1 MKNSVKN
8 RNSNKKVL
16 HIIFNCIY
24 FVVLILCIVFTMD
37 YINLLYEKRLVY
49 EKQQEEVNIIELS
62 SKKTE
67 YDLDYLRSYYN
78 NNDIIGAIKIE
89 GTKINNLI
97 VKSTDNKYYL
107 NHALNKE
114 YDERASIF
122 IDYRVDLNSKQINIY
137 GHNSNVF
144 ELPFKELEKYLNKE
158 FYNSHKYVEIYNG
171 SKKIIYEI
179 FSVQIVTQDYEHMNI
194 FPNDLQNHVNQLNE
208 SIYETSTKATIDDEI
223 LVLQTCGYNPKGS
236 LIIINSKKIRE
247 ENLSD

>member
-1 MKNSVKN
+1 MA
-8 RNSNKKVL
+8 NKKVL

-114 YDERASIF
+114 YDERGSIF
-122 IDYRVDLNSKQINIY
+122 VDYRVDLNSKQINIY

-144 ELPFKELEKYLNKE
+144 ELPFKELEKYLNRE

-194 FPNDLQNHVNQLNE
+194 FPTDLQNHVNQLNE
-208 SIYETSTKATIDDEI
+208 SVYETSTKATIDDEI

>member
-1 MKNSVKN
+1 MA
-8 RNSNKKVL
+8 NKKVL

-24 FVVLILCIVFTMD
+24 FVVLILCIVFTID

-49 EKQQEEVNIIELS
+49 EKQQEEENIIELS

-67 YDLDYLRSYYN
+67 YDLDYLKHYYN

-97 VKSTDNKYYL
+97 VKSTNNKYYL
-107 NHALNKE
+107 NHSLNKE
-114 YDERASIF
+114 YDERGSIF

-144 ELPFKELEKYLNKE
+144 ELPFKELEKYLDKE

-171 SKKIIYEI
+171 SKKIYYEI

-194 FPNDLQNHVNQLNE
+194 FPNDLQKHVNQLNE
-208 SIYETSTKATIDDEI
+208 SIYKTSTKATIDDEI

-236 LIIINSKKIRE
+236 LIIINSKKVRE

>member
-1 MKNSVKN
+1 MA
-8 RNSNKKVL
+8 NKKVL

-49 EKQQEEVNIIELS
+49 EKQQEEENIIELS
-62 SKKTE
+62 SKNTE
-67 YDLDYLRSYYN
+67 YDLDYLKHYYN

-97 VKSTDNKYYL
+97 VKSTNNKYYL
-107 NHALNKE
+107 NHSLNKE
-114 YDERASIF
+114 YDERGSIF

-144 ELPFKELEKYLNKE
+144 ELPFKELEKYLDKD
-158 FYNSHKYVEIYNG
+158 FYNSHKYVEIYDG
-171 SKKIIYEI
+171 SKKIYYEI

-194 FPNDLQNHVNQLNE
+194 FPNDLQKHVNQLNE
-208 SIYETSTKATIDDEI
+208 SIYKTSTKATIDDEI

-236 LIIINSKKIRE
+236 LIIINSKKVRE

>member
-1 MKNSVKN
+1 MA
-8 RNSNKKVL
+8 NKKVL

-49 EKQQEEVNIIELS
+49 EKQQEEENIIELS
-62 SKKTE
+62 SKKAE
-67 YDLDYLRSYYN
+67 YDLDYLKHYYN

-97 VKSTDNKYYL
+97 VKSTNNKYYL
-107 NHALNKE
+107 NHSLNKE
-114 YDERASIF
+114 YDERGSIF

-144 ELPFKELEKYLNKE
+144 ELPFKELEKYLDKE
-158 FYNSHKYVEIYNG
+158 FYNSHKYVEIYDG
-171 SKKIIYEI
+171 SKKNYYEI

-208 SIYETSTKATIDDEI
+208 SIYKTSTKATIDDEI
-223 LVLQTCGYNPKGS
+223 LVLQICGYNPKGS
-236 LIIINSKKIRE
+236 LIIINSKKVRE

>member
-1 MKNSVKN
+1 MA
-8 RNSNKKVL
+8 NKKVL

-49 EKQQEEVNIIELS
+49 EKQQEEENIIELS

-67 YDLDYLRSYYN
+67 YDLDYLKHYYN

-89 GTKINNLI
+89 DTKINNLI
-97 VKSTDNKYYL
+97 VKSTNNKYYL
-107 NHALNKE
+107 NHSLNKE
-114 YDERASIF
+114 YDERGSIF

-144 ELPFKELEKYLNKE
+144 ELPFKELEKYLDKD
-158 FYNSHKYVEIYNG
+158 FYNSHKYVEIYDG
-171 SKKIIYEI
+171 SKKIYYEI

-208 SIYETSTKATIDDEI
+208 SIYKTSTKATIDDEI

-236 LIIINSKKIRE
+236 LIIINSKKVRE

>member
-1 MKNSVKN
+1 MA
-8 RNSNKKVL
+8 NKKVL

-49 EKQQEEVNIIELS
+49 EKQQEEENIIELS

-67 YDLDYLRSYYN
+67 YDLDYLKHYYN

-97 VKSTDNKYYL
+97 VKSTNNKYYL
-107 NHALNKE
+107 NHSLNKE
-114 YDERASIF
+114 YDERGSIF
-122 IDYRVDLNSKQINIY
+122 IDYRADLNSKQINIY

-144 ELPFKELEKYLNKE
+144 ELPFKELEKYLDKE
-158 FYNSHKYVEIYNG
+158 FYNSHKYVEIYDG
-171 SKKIIYEI
+171 SKKIYYEI
-179 FSVQIVTQDYEHMNI
+179 FSVQIVTQNYEHMNI

-208 SIYETSTKATIDDEI
+208 SIYKTSAKATIDDDI
-223 LVLQTCGYNPKGS
+223 LVLQTCGYNPIGS
-236 LIIINSKKIRE
+236 LIIINSKKVRE